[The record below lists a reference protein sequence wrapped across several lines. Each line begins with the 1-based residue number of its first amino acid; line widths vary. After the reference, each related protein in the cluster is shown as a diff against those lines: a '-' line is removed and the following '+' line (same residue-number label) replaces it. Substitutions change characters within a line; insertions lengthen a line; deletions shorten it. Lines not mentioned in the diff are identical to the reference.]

1 MAINE
6 HLLYLFFL
14 ILVRMTSMFMTAPVF
29 SQRSMP
35 ARYKI
40 GLGGLM
46 AILLTPVID
55 TYQVDLVF
63 DQLTVIMLVFKEIL
77 TGVSIG
83 FTMSLLFAGIE
94 FAGEYISMDMG
105 ISMAQAFDPTVSQ
118 NMSIIATL
126 KNILALLIFL
136 IIDGH
141 HFLVEAVAYSYKVVA
156 IGDWQLSS
164 LGVDKLIRLSAQ
176 VFIIGIKVAA
186 PIMVALFLTSVA
198 MGIIARAVPQ
208 MNIFFVGFPIRIAV
222 GFLFL
227 SLGFPLFIYLFQKL
241 LNNFEHDIIYLLKV
255 L

>member
-1 MAINE
+1 MVINE

-14 ILVRMTSMFMTAPVF
+14 ILVRATSMFMTAPVF

-46 AILLTPVID
+46 AILLTPVVNAMHI
-55 TYQVDLVF
+55 DLVF
-63 DQLTVIMLVFKEIL
+63 DQLTAVVLVFKEIL

-83 FTMSLLFAGIE
+83 FTMSLLFAGVE
-94 FAGEYISMDMG
+94 LAGEQISMDMG
-105 ISMAQAFDPTVSQ
+105 ISMAQVFDPSVSH
-118 NMSIIATL
+118 NMSVIATL
-126 KNILALLIFL
+126 KNTLAILIFL

-141 HFLVEAVAYSYKVVA
+141 HFLVQAVAYSYEVVS

-164 LGVDKLIRLSAQ
+164 FAVEKIFRLSAQ

-186 PIMVALFLTSVA
+186 PIIVALFLTSVA

-227 SLGFPLFIYLFQKL
+227 SLGFPLFVFLFQKL
-241 LNNFEHDIIYLLKV
+241 LNNFEQDIIYLLKV